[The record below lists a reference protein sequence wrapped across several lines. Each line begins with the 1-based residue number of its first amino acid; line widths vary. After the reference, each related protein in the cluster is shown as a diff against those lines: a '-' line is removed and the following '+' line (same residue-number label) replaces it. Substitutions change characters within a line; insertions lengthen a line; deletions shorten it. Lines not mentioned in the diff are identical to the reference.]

1 MLEAGL
7 WGLLGQA
14 TLILGAFVALRFA
27 VPKQL
32 IGWVTAFGAGT
43 LVAAAAFELSVPAYH
58 EAGARMTGRLDRG
71 GGDHVLPRRPGRS
84 PSVRRRESTH
94 PPASRSGRCSTAS
107 PNPSSIA
114 ISLISGATVSGAMV
128 VAVLL
133 SNLPEG
139 MASTPGFVR
148 SGWSPSGCWCCGS
161 ASRSR
166 VRSRP
171 ASGTRLLGDA
181 SADVLGAI
189 QAFAAGTILT
199 MLASVMMPTA
209 YADGKE
215 PVGLAFVFGFAL
227 LAFLTTLGA

>member
-1 MLEAGL
+1 VLEAGL

-14 TLILGAFVALRFA
+14 SLIVGAWLSIQFAIPRPLLGW
-27 VPKQL
+27 
-32 IGWVTAFGAGT
+32 ITAFGAGT

-58 EAGARMTGRLDRG
+58 EAGGPRTGLWIAIGALTFFFADRAVARRAPKGEHASTGIALGALLDG
-71 GGDHVLPRRPGRS
+71 IPE
-84 PSVRRRESTH
+84 SV
-94 PPASRSGRCSTAS
+94 A
-107 PNPSSIA
+107 IA

-139 MASTPGFVR
+139 MASTPGFLR
-148 SGWSPSGCWCCGS
+148 SGWSK
-161 ASRSR
+161 AR
-166 VRSRP
+166 VLGLWVGI
-171 ASGTRLLGDA
+171 ALAGGIAAGLGYQLLGNA
-181 SADVLGAI
+181 SDDVLGAV

-209 YADGKE
+209 YEDGKE

>member
-14 TLILGAFVALRFA
+14 SLILGAWLSLRFA
-27 VPKQL
+27 IPRRLLGL
-32 IGWVTAFGAGT
+32 ITAFGAGT

-58 EAGARMTGRLDRG
+58 EAGGARTGVWLAVGAITFYVADRAVARRAPTGEHASTGIALGALLDGVPGVRRDRDLADLRG
-71 GGDHVLPRRPGRS
+71 DRQQRDGRGRPALEPARGHGLDARGSSAAAGRRPGCC
-84 PSVRRRESTH
+84 ELWL
-94 PPASRSGRCSTAS
+94 G
-107 PNPSSIA
+107 IA
-114 ISLISGATVSGAMV
+114 LAGGIAA
-128 VAVLL
+128 AV
-133 SNLPEG
+133 G
-139 MASTPGFVR
+139 YAV
-148 SGWSPSGCWCCGS
+148 
-161 ASRSR
+161 
-166 VRSRP
+166 
-171 ASGTRLLGDA
+171 LGDA
-181 SADVLGAI
+181 SGDVLGAV

>member
-1 MLEAGL
+1 VLEAGL

-14 TLILGAFVALRFA
+14 TLIVGSFIALQFA
-27 VPKQL
+27 VPRQL
-32 IGWVTAFGAGT
+32 IGWITAFGAGT

-58 EAGARMTGRLDRG
+58 EAGARMTGVWIAIGAVTFFVADRVVAKRAPKGEHASTGIALGAVLDG
-71 GGDHVLPRRPGRS
+71 IP
-84 PSVRRRESTH
+84 ESI
-94 PPASRSGRCSTAS
+94 A
-107 PNPSSIA
+107 IA

-148 SGWSPSGCWCCGS
+148 GGWSKARILALWSGIALAGGI
-161 ASRSR
+161 AAA
-166 VRSRP
+166 VGY
-171 ASGTRLLGDA
+171 ALLGDA
-181 SADVLGAI
+181 PADVLGAI

-227 LAFLTTLGA
+227 LSFLTTLGA

>member
-1 MLEAGL
+1 VLEAGL

-14 TLILGAFVALRFA
+14 SLILGAFIALRFA
-27 VPKQL
+27 VPRRI

-58 EAGARMTGRLDRG
+58 EAGARMTGVWLAVGAVTFFVADRAVAKRAPKGEHASTGIALGALLDG
-71 GGDHVLPRRPGRS
+71 VPE
-84 PSVRRRESTH
+84 SV
-94 PPASRSGRCSTAS
+94 A
-107 PNPSSIA
+107 IA
-114 ISLISGATVSGAMV
+114 ISLISGATVSTAMV

-148 SGWSPSGCWCCGS
+148 SGWSQG
-161 ASRSR
+161 R
-166 VRSRP
+166 VLSLWFGI
-171 ASGTRLLGDA
+171 ALAGAIAAALGYALLGDA
-181 SADVLGAI
+181 PPDVLGAI

-227 LAFLTTLGA
+227 LALLTTLGA

>member
-14 TLILGAFVALRFA
+14 TLIIGAYLAIRFK
-27 VPKQL
+27 VPKPI
-32 IGWVTAFGAGT
+32 IGWITAFGAGT
-43 LVAAAAFELSVPAYH
+43 LVAAAAFELSVPAYQ
-58 EAGARMTGRLDRG
+58 EAGARMTGVWIAVGAITFFVADRMVAKRAPKGEHASTGIALGALLDG
-71 GGDHVLPRRPGRS
+71 IPE
-84 PSVRRRESTH
+84 SV
-94 PPASRSGRCSTAS
+94 A
-107 PNPSSIA
+107 IA
-114 ISLISGATVSGAMV
+114 ISLISGASVSGAMV

-139 MASTPGFVR
+139 MASTPGFLR
-148 SGWSPSGCWCCGS
+148 SGWSKGRVLALWSGIALAGGI
-161 ASRSR
+161 A
-166 VRSRP
+166 
-171 ASGTRLLGDA
+171 AALGYELLGDA
-181 SADVLGAI
+181 SSGVLGAI

>member
-14 TLILGAFVALRFA
+14 SLILGAWCALRFV
-27 VPKQL
+27 VPRRLLGL
-32 IGWVTAFGAGT
+32 ITAFGAGT
-43 LVAAAAFELSVPAYH
+43 LVAAAAFELSVPAYR
-58 EAGARMTGRLDRG
+58 EAGGARTGFWIAVGALTFFFSDRAVARRAPEGEHASTGIALGALLDG
-71 GGDHVLPRRPGRS
+71 VPE
-84 PSVRRRESTH
+84 SV
-94 PPASRSGRCSTAS
+94 A
-107 PNPSSIA
+107 IA

-148 SGWSPSGCWCCGS
+148 TGWSK
-161 ASRSR
+161 SR
-166 VRSRP
+166 VLVLWLGI
-171 ASGTRLLGDA
+171 ALAGGVAAAVGYAVLGDA
-181 SADVLGAI
+181 SPYVLGAV